1 MSSQFR
7 PLARDFLILL
17 TAATLTACGGGGGS
31 SNPPPSSGNPP
42 APAPT
47 PPPPPSPGV
56 VVPPIS
62 ATVQDITDN
71 HRVGDNRWSS
81 PQTDGSPIGSFN
93 CIVNQPQDGAF
104 NAHVSILLNNEPQAI
119 PTYMGASPQA
129 AGGHCFYTIHTHD
142 SSGKV
147 HVTAGAAGGTFTL
160 GQMFQIWNQP
170 LTNTNLAGI
179 TGLPIEIFV
188 TENGTVTKVEE
199 ADWTNIQLKS
209 HREIT
214 IGVGTPVAEIPNF
227 TWTE

>member
-1 MSSQFR
+1 MNSQFR

-47 PPPPPSPGV
+47 PPPPSSPGV

-81 PQTDGSPIGSFN
+81 PQTDGAPIGAFN
-93 CIVNQPQDGAF
+93 CIVNQPQDGAY

-119 PTYMGASPQA
+119 PTYVGASPQA

-160 GQMFQIWNQP
+160 GQLFQIWNQP
-170 LTNTNLAGI
+170 LSNTNLAGI

-188 TENGTVTKVEE
+188 TENDTVTKVEE

>member
-47 PPPPPSPGV
+47 PPPPSSPGT

-62 ATVQDITDN
+62 ATVQDITDG
-71 HRVGDNRWSS
+71 HRIGVTRWASA
-81 PQTDGSPIGSFN
+81 QTDGSPIGNFT
-93 CIVNQPQDGAF
+93 CIVNQPQEGAYH
-104 NAHVSILLNNEPQAI
+104 AHLSILINNEPQTI
-119 PTYMGASPQA
+119 PSFGASPQP
-129 AGGHCFYTIHTHD
+129 AGGHCFYTIHDHD
-142 SSGKV
+142 ASGKI
-147 HVTAGAAGGTFTL
+147 HVTPGSAGGTFTL
-160 GQMFQIWNQP
+160 GQLFQIWNQP
-170 LTNTNLAGI
+170 LTDTNLAGI

-188 TENGTVTKVEE
+188 TENNTVTKVEA
-199 ADWTNIQLKS
+199 ADWSNIELKS

-214 IGVGTPVAEIPNF
+214 IGAGTAVTEIPNF
-227 TWTE
+227 TWTD

>member
-1 MSSQFR
+1 MNRIRR
-7 PLARDFLILL
+7 PLARDFLLVL

-31 SNPPPSSGNPP
+31 SPPPPSSGNPP
-42 APAPT
+42 APTPA

-62 ATVQDITDN
+62 ATVQDITDG
-71 HRVGDNRWSS
+71 HAIGDARWAN
-81 PQTDGSPIGSFN
+81 PQTDGSQIGAFT
-93 CIVNQPQDGAF
+93 CVVNQPQTFAL
-104 NAHVSILLNNEPQAI
+104 NAHVSILLNNEPQRI
-119 PTYMGASPQA
+119 PTYVGASPQA

-142 SSGKV
+142 SSGKI
-147 HVTAGAAGGTFTL
+147 HVTPPAAGVFTL
-160 GQMFQIWNQP
+160 GQLFQIWNQP

-188 TENGTVTKVEE
+188 TENGVVTKVEE
-199 ADWTNIQLKS
+199 ADWTNIELKS

-227 TWTE
+227 TWTD

>member
-7 PLARDFLILL
+7 PLAREFLILL

-119 PTYMGASPQA
+119 PTYVGASPQA